1 MKINWKLRLQNKT
14 TILAIV
20 SAIVVFVFSIL
31 RALGI
36 ETDITQEQ
44 VMGGVTT
51 VLTILASLGILI
63 DPTTSGISDSD
74 RALGY
79 DEPAANTTK
88 AAALA
93 AAEEQAA

>member
-1 MKINWKLRLQNKT
+1 MKLNWKLRLQNKAT
-14 TILAIV
+14 VLAII

-36 ETDITQEQ
+36 ETDVTQEQ
-44 VMGGVTT
+44 IMGGVAT
-51 VLTILASLGILI
+51 VLTILTSLGILV

-79 DEPAANTTK
+79 DEPAAKQLN
-88 AAALA
+88 
-93 AAEEQAA
+93 

>member
-1 MKINWKLRLQNKT
+1 MKINWKLRLQNKAT
-14 TILAIV
+14 LLAIM

-31 RALGI
+31 NTLGI
-36 ETDITQEQ
+36 EPAMEQEQ
-44 VMGGVTT
+44 VMGIITT
-51 VLTILASLGILI
+51 VATILASLGILV

-79 DEPAANTTK
+79 DEPAANTHK

-93 AAEEQAA
+93 ASEQQ

>member
-1 MKINWKLRLQNKT
+1 MKLNWKLRLQNKAT
-14 TILAIV
+14 VLAII

-44 VMGGVTT
+44 IMGGVAT
-51 VLTILASLGILI
+51 VLTILTSLGILV
-63 DPTTSGISDSD
+63 DPTTSGVSDSD

-79 DEPAANTTK
+79 DEPAANTKK
-88 AAALA
+88 AAELA
-93 AAEEQAA
+93 AKEAQE